1 MTPALEIIINH
12 YFTDILI
19 ILQVQYCLEN
29 PINSTHY
36 YITIWAY
43 QGNYF
48 HFPVLLNQ
56 AHYTNLYVKHFTIIE
71 ASIMLK
77 HTKIK
82 FSVWAAKAFK
92 NVESLSVKTFLFKDK
107 NVPYKNLKI
116 LSQ

>member
-1 MTPALEIIINH
+1 MTPVLEIIINH
-12 YFTDILI
+12 YFTGILI
-19 ILQVQYCLEN
+19 ILQVQYCLEH

-43 QGNYF
+43 QCNYF

-56 AHYTNLYVKHFTIIE
+56 THYTNLYVKHFTIIE

-82 FSVWAAKAFK
+82 FSVWAAQAFK
-92 NVESLSVKTFLFKDK
+92 NVEVLSVKTFLFKDK
-107 NVPYKNLKI
+107 MCRIIKTSKY
-116 LSQ
+116 